1 MAAVATKVQLDFFGF
16 LTWPNF
22 AFCMLHAVVQQK
34 YIEKMFFQQGLSL
47 PRKKARIK
55 EEGQQQFSSSKT
67 EAAKT

>member
-1 MAAVATKVQLDFFGF
+1 
-16 LTWPNF
+16 
-22 AFCMLHAVVQQK
+22 MLHAVVQQK

-55 EEGQQQFSSSKT
+55 EEGQQQFSSGKT